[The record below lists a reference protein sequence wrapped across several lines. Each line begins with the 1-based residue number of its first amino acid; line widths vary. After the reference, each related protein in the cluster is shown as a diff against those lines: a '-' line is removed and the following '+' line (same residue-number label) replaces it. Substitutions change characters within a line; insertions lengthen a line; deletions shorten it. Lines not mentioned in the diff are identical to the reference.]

1 MSEQT
6 HTNDLRSGAKEF
18 NRDKNSRVK
27 WAHGQ
32 SYGPGRR
39 EEDARPRPARVYPHV
54 KYVQHANTKVRRACA
69 NSCRSSYPGHMKART
84 SLNKDMASAS
94 ASASGESSADED
106 VEHHSAAPTPDAE
119 VAYSFD
125 AVRGPSHGSQILN
138 HALEKAI
145 SQYETKETDKLIKN
159 EYEVLD
165 VDAEALSP
173 APRTRDV
180 APEDEDY
187 YFVDV

>member
-1 MSEQT
+1 MSDQVY
-6 HTNDLRSGAKEF
+6 TNDLRADAKEF

-39 EEDARPRPARVYPHV
+39 EEDSRPRPARVNPV
-54 KYVQHANTKVRRACA
+54 FKYVHCPNERNPWSKGANRYRPT
-69 NSCRSSYPGHMKART
+69 SFPGQMKART
-84 SLNKDMASAS
+84 ALQKDMASAS
-94 ASASGESSADED
+94 DESSADED
-106 VEHHSAAPTPDAE
+106 VEHPSSAPDAE

-125 AVRGPSHGSQILN
+125 ATRGPSHGSQILN
-138 HALEKAI
+138 HALEKAMV
-145 SQYETKETDKLIKN
+145 QFETKETDKLIKN

-165 VDAEALSP
+165 VDAEILSP
-173 APRTRDV
+173 LPKKRNV

-187 YFVDV
+187 FFVDA

>member
-1 MSEQT
+1 MSDQVY
-6 HTNDLRSGAKEF
+6 TNDLRADAKEF

-39 EEDARPRPARVYPHV
+39 EEESRPRPARINSIF
-54 KYVQHANTKVRRACA
+54 KYVHRPNEMYPWPTDANR
-69 NSCRSSYPGHMKART
+69 CRPSYPGQMKART
-84 SLNKDMASAS
+84 ALQKDMANAS
-94 ASASGESSADED
+94 DESSADED
-106 VEHHSAAPTPDAE
+106 VEHPSSAPAPDAE

-125 AVRGPSHGSQILN
+125 ATRGPSHGSQILN
-138 HALEKAI
+138 HALDKAMVQFEI
-145 SQYETKETDKLIKN
+145 KETDKLIKN

-165 VDAEALSP
+165 VDVEILSP
-173 APRTRDV
+173 LPKKRNV

-187 YFVDV
+187 FFVDA

>member
-1 MSEQT
+1 MSEQKYT
-6 HTNDLRSGAKEF
+6 GDLRSDAKEF

-32 SYGPGRR
+32 SFGPGRR
-39 EEDARPRPARVYPHV
+39 EEDARPRPARVYPHM
-54 KYVQHANTKVRRACA
+54 K
-69 NSCRSSYPGHMKART
+69 SSYPGHMKART
-84 SLNKDMASAS
+84 ALNKDISGASD
-94 ASASGESSADED
+94 ESSADED
-106 VEHHSAAPTPDAE
+106 VEHPSSAPAPDVE

-125 AVRGPSHGSQILN
+125 ATRGPSHGSQILN

-145 SQYETKETDKLIKN
+145 ERYEIKETDKLIKN

-165 VDAEALSP
+165 VDAEILSP
-173 APRTRDV
+173 LPKKRNV

-187 YFVDV
+187 YFVEA